1 MNIKVLQYI
10 DNTQKNN
17 ITTGQA
23 AVTGDNISYNSSS
36 AVNSTGTDF
45 DQVLDDAKMA
55 EAAVAIDRLIA
66 QSNGGS
72 VDMSLVQRFFDQ
84 NGINIELC
92 RNTVSP
98 SAAVNN
104 TAAYSGSPAI
114 NRGSVKLEASG
125 LSCSAD
131 LDAIFNEAASKYG
144 VDAKFLK
151 AIAKCESDF
160 STECTSRSGAMGIMQ
175 LMPSTASAYGVSDP
189 YDAYQNIMG
198 GAAVLKDLLNMFQGN
213 QSLAIAGYNA
223 GCGNV
228 KKYGG
233 VPPFTETQNYVAKV
247 TSLMQTGVS
256 VPANTVTVNPSAN
269 TSSNTGTAT
278 SENFNTSNEATVSS
292 ETAKKNAEILAEII
306 SAISTLTTNQSTYSN
321 TSMQS
326 GLSALN
332 GTSASDFSA
341 GSLLSSYG
349 NPISTIL
356 SSLQNVDTTDTDSL
370 QKVLSY
376 AEYQL
381 LTSHYTNMVDIISVL
396 GSTGLSTEND
406 SDDSLSH
413 LFELATQQNMRKVIN
428 VMGNSTSLL

>member
-10 DNTQKNN
+10 DNTPKNN

-23 AVTGDNISYNSSS
+23 AVTGDNIPSNSSS
-36 AVNSTGTDF
+36 AVNSTGADF

-104 TAAYSGSPAI
+104 TAAYSGSPAGI
-114 NRGSVKLEASG
+114 SSDTNTYNAAASGASGISSSSVKLEASG

-175 LMPSTASAYGVSDP
+175 LMPQTAASLGVTNAYDP
-189 YDAYQNIMG
+189 YQNIMG
-198 GAAVLKDLLNMFQGN
+198 GARYISEKLTQYNGDK
-213 QSLAIAGYNA
+213 SLALAAYNA
-223 GCGNV
+223 GSGNV
-228 KKYGG
+228 AKYGG
-233 VPPFTETQNYVAKV
+233 IPPFKETQNYVAKV
-247 TSLMQTGVS
+247 MAYYNS
-256 VPANTVTVNPSAN
+256 
-269 TSSNTGTAT
+269 
-278 SENFNTSNEATVSS
+278 
-292 ETAKKNAEILAEII
+292 
-306 SAISTLTTNQSTYSN
+306 Y
-321 TSMQS
+321 
-326 GLSALN
+326 
-332 GTSASDFSA
+332 TSAFVKP
-341 GSLLSSYG
+341 L
-349 NPISTIL
+349 
-356 SSLQNVDTTDTDSL
+356 
-370 QKVLSY
+370 
-376 AEYQL
+376 
-381 LTSHYTNMVDIISVL
+381 
-396 GSTGLSTEND
+396 
-406 SDDSLSH
+406 
-413 LFELATQQNMRKVIN
+413 
-428 VMGNSTSLL
+428 

>member
-10 DNTQKNN
+10 DNTPKNN

-23 AVTGDNISYNSSS
+23 AVTGDNIPSNSSS
-36 AVNSTGTDF
+36 AVNSTGADF

-104 TAAYSGSPAI
+104 TAAYSGSPAGI
-114 NRGSVKLEASG
+114 SSDTNTYNAAASG

-175 LMPSTASAYGVSDP
+175 LMPQTAASLGVTNAYDP
-189 YDAYQNIMG
+189 YQNIMG
-198 GAAVLKDLLNMFQGN
+198 GARYISEKLTQYNGDK
-213 QSLAIAGYNA
+213 SLALAAYNA
-223 GCGNV
+223 GSGNV
-228 KKYGG
+228 AKYGG
-233 VPPFTETQNYVAKV
+233 IPPFKETQNYVAKV
-247 TSLMQTGVS
+247 M
-256 VPANTVTVNPSAN
+256 A
-269 TSSNTGTAT
+269 
-278 SENFNTSNEATVSS
+278 
-292 ETAKKNAEILAEII
+292 
-306 SAISTLTTNQSTYSN
+306 Y
-321 TSMQS
+321 
-326 GLSALN
+326 
-332 GTSASDFSA
+332 
-341 GSLLSSYG
+341 Y
-349 NPISTIL
+349 
-356 SSLQNVDTTDTDSL
+356 
-370 QKVLSY
+370 
-376 AEYQL
+376 
-381 LTSHYTNMVDIISVL
+381 
-396 GSTGLSTEND
+396 
-406 SDDSLSH
+406 
-413 LFELATQQNMRKVIN
+413 
-428 VMGNSTSLL
+428 NS

>member
-23 AVTGDNISYNSSS
+23 AVTGDNITSKISS

-72 VDMSLVQRFFDQ
+72 VDISLVQRFFDQ
-84 NGINIELC
+84 NGINIKLC

-104 TAAYSGSPAI
+104 TAAYSGSPAGI
-114 NRGSVKLEASG
+114 SSDTNTYNAAASGASGISSSSVKLEASG

-175 LMPSTASAYGVSDP
+175 LMPQTAASLGVTNAYDP
-189 YDAYQNIMG
+189 YQNIMG
-198 GAAVLKDLLNMFQGN
+198 GARYISEKLTQYNGDK
-213 QSLAIAGYNA
+213 SLALAAYNA
-223 GCGNV
+223 GSGNV
-228 KKYGG
+228 AKYGG
-233 VPPFTETQNYVAKV
+233 IPPFKETQNYVAKV
-247 TSLMQTGVS
+247 M
-256 VPANTVTVNPSAN
+256 A
-269 TSSNTGTAT
+269 
-278 SENFNTSNEATVSS
+278 
-292 ETAKKNAEILAEII
+292 
-306 SAISTLTTNQSTYSN
+306 Y
-321 TSMQS
+321 
-326 GLSALN
+326 
-332 GTSASDFSA
+332 
-341 GSLLSSYG
+341 Y
-349 NPISTIL
+349 
-356 SSLQNVDTTDTDSL
+356 
-370 QKVLSY
+370 
-376 AEYQL
+376 
-381 LTSHYTNMVDIISVL
+381 
-396 GSTGLSTEND
+396 
-406 SDDSLSH
+406 
-413 LFELATQQNMRKVIN
+413 
-428 VMGNSTSLL
+428 NS